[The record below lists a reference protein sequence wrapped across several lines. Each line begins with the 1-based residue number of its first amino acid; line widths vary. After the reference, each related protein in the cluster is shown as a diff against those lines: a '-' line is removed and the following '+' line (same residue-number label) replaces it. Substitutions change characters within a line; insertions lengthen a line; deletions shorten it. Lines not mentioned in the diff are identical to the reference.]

1 MVSCLSLSYIFFV
14 TLQRFIYYI
23 MNYYVRYFDSEGVF
37 STVADL
43 KDFVA
48 SIPRINMTDDLA
60 QAIQQFCDDNT
71 NYPRHFRLPNKTTFI
86 IIKTNAQSLE
96 EFKLRGAN
104 GGQLPQPVRKET
116 PAPTPTYDEL
126 RPGMYEVTMV
136 FRRAFVNPETGKCH
150 YADDE
155 IVVNMLS
162 QSQRQCYDVLVEYL
176 RGRDDVDSRSQF
188 PGIRSENFKAAILSN

>member
-1 MVSCLSLSYIFFV
+1 
-14 TLQRFIYYI
+14 

-37 STVADL
+37 STVEDL
-43 KDFVA
+43 KDYVA
-48 SIPRINMTDDLA
+48 SIPRINMTEDLA

-86 IIKTNAQSLE
+86 VIKTNALTLE

-104 GGQLPQPVRKET
+104 GGQLPQPVHKEKE
-116 PAPTPTYDEL
+116 PVVSVYDEL
-126 RPGMYEVTMV
+126 RPGLYEVTMC

-150 YADDE
+150 YAEDE

-162 QSQRQCYDVLVEYL
+162 QSQRQCYDILLEHL
-176 RGRDDVDSRSQF
+176 HGRGDVDPRSQY
-188 PGIRSENFKAAILSN
+188 PSIKSDNFKATLLSN